1 MSGRSAIAR
10 KKVTATKQKQNES
23 ASRPRSTTT
32 VSSNDDLL
40 PDFPMPPMGTSASYP
55 RYANQLPQ
63 IQIGEPSPGIR
74 GGWNPPES
82 PMMRGD
88 TRRDVHMSN
97 LITSSDA
104 WPPRRVTL
112 PEQRI
117 EDGSGI
123 ERSGLRTILD
133 KRSDDFRKGLA
144 KTFAFRKKDKEGE
157 RRGSSDRPPS
167 VANTLPSTTSSQEEG
182 QTHAQYSP
190 MMIQTAPT
198 PTPYASSQHPLP
210 SPPSPQTL
218 LPPIGPPPT
227 TKLPAIPQPP
237 SAPAPQMKRWLGGG
251 RPVGKW
257 NKLRKDPELWDPN
270 GDVLIFL
277 GRRGQKL
284 PSFRLSS
291 HIIEGTGSRPL
302 ITMLREGSTE
312 EDVPPPLSPGDGSY
326 GANLGRGFAD
336 EPLTPPA
343 SEGTSIGDFEGQI
356 SYEMYFPPP
365 RNLGRIEE
373 LRHQITTRNVFAM
386 LCHASIVGLSLQQAL
401 SDLHARLD
409 TYMPPYNDN
418 VGQIVRY
425 IRSRALDDVRCSPA
439 TAVSLL
445 IWAEGKDVRWV
456 DGWRQCFTHC
466 TGMFPSVEMCKDYKS
481 LTPISRAL
489 LEKAS
494 LEMQD
499 RVNAAEERLA
509 GFEYDDMWTHYGEA
523 GQARGAA
530 ERLRE
535 MLYCH
540 YQQVYG
546 SWPPSPQARSRNQ
559 SVTSETSAEED
570 TWLTRSLVRAL
581 QKDFGALYDFLVNR
595 DIIWDVSE
603 ARSGR
608 KWMMVPENRSSMFE
622 ADTDE
627 VPMTD
632 MLIEFDNKHRFP
644 HIPHPYPLLPESISP
659 LEMPSRGKRSE
670 TPSGGRMGAL
680 ERRVQLAYT
689 ESTNIFKLGSEFA
702 ANKLVE
708 AFQRFEKSGRG
719 DDVDPAR
726 ARRGRWVLIYGIL
739 QTLASVSVDDEMVVH
754 TDRVEYHLSPRLTG
768 ARIPP
773 WKGGEGD
780 RMGQGAHERSYCW
793 VADEKWETDE
803 DDEPREVR
811 GWRGTGAAGDASPV
825 LGGSLSPGPGTPWRK
840 SPDRRGGRE
849 ER

>member
-10 KKVTATKQKQNES
+10 KKVTTTKQKQNES
-23 ASRPRSTTT
+23 TNRPRSTTT

-104 WPPRRVTL
+104 WPQRRATL

-167 VANTLPSTTSSQEEG
+167 VANTLPSTTSSQEEA

-198 PTPYASSQHPLP
+198 PTPYAPSHNPLP

-227 TKLPAIPQPP
+227 MKLPAIPQPP

-277 GRRGQKL
+277 GRKGQKL

-302 ITMLREGSTE
+302 ITMLRDGSTE

-373 LRHQITTRNVFAM
+373 LRHQITTRNVFAL

-418 VGQIVRY
+418 VGQIPCHGSVAPHLGR
-425 IRSRALDDVRCSPA
+425 R
-439 TAVSLL
+439 
-445 IWAEGKDVRWV
+445 EG
-456 DGWRQCFTHC
+456 
-466 TGMFPSVEMCKDYKS
+466 
-481 LTPISRAL
+481 
-489 LEKAS
+489 
-494 LEMQD
+494 
-499 RVNAAEERLA
+499 
-509 GFEYDDMWTHYGEA
+509 
-523 GQARGAA
+523 
-530 ERLRE
+530 RE
-535 MLYCH
+535 M
-540 YQQVYG
+540 G
-546 SWPPSPQARSRNQ
+546 G
-559 SVTSETSAEED
+559 
-570 TWLTRSLVRAL
+570 WLEAVLHAL
-581 QKDFGALYDFLVNR
+581 HGH
-595 DIIWDVSE
+595 
-603 ARSGR
+603 
-608 KWMMVPENRSSMFE
+608 VPECR
-622 ADTDE
+622 
-627 VPMTD
+627 
-632 MLIEFDNKHRFP
+632 
-644 HIPHPYPLLPESISP
+644 
-659 LEMPSRGKRSE
+659 
-670 TPSGGRMGAL
+670 
-680 ERRVQLAYT
+680 
-689 ESTNIFKLGSEFA
+689 
-702 ANKLVE
+702 
-708 AFQRFEKSGRG
+708 
-719 DDVDPAR
+719 DV
-726 ARRGRWVLIYGIL
+726 
-739 QTLASVSVDDEMVVH
+739 
-754 TDRVEYHLSPRLTG
+754 
-768 ARIPP
+768 
-773 WKGGEGD
+773 
-780 RMGQGAHERSYCW
+780 
-793 VADEKWETDE
+793 
-803 DDEPREVR
+803 
-811 GWRGTGAAGDASPV
+811 
-825 LGGSLSPGPGTPWRK
+825 
-840 SPDRRGGRE
+840 
-849 ER
+849 